1 MKKFPPYEVHKIDS
15 TEFKVIKYNKYYVVV
30 VTNPHGDRS
39 NYKIMQTLAR
49 ETMPQLK
56 EKAYKQ
62 FGLSNETLIEK
73 HT

>member
-1 MKKFPPYEVHKIDS
+1 MKKLPPYEVHKIAD
-15 TEFKVIKYNKYYVVV
+15 TEFKVIKYSKYYVVV
-30 VTNPHGDRS
+30 VTTSHGDRS
-39 NYKIMQTLAR
+39 NYKIMQTLKR

-62 FGLSNETLIEK
+62 FGLSDETLMEK